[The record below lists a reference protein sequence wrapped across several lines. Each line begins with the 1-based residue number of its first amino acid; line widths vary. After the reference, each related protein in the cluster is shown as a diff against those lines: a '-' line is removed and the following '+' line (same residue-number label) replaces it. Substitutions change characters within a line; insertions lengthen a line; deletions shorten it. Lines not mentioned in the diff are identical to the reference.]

1 LGAPPHW
8 QQAPY
13 GAPGYAPYGYQAPST
28 TNGFAIASLA
38 CAIVLGIVP
47 FLGGILGVVF
57 GIIGLRQCARQGER
71 GRGLAIAG
79 IVIGGIA
86 IAFWILAIIGL
97 AIGDGSSSS
106 NSNLGALSYV
116 G

>member
-1 LGAPPHW
+1 MGAPPW

-13 GAPGYAPYGYQAPST
+13 GAPGHPSYGYPAPGT
-28 TNGFAIASLA
+28 TNGFAIASLS

-57 GIIGLRQCARQGER
+57 GIIGMRQCARSGDG

-79 IVIGGIA
+79 IVVGGIA
-86 IAFWILAIIGL
+86 IVLWTLGIIIGV
-97 AIGDGSSSS
+97 AVSGGSTSGG
-106 NSNLGALSYV
+106 SNLSAVSVLR
-116 G
+116 